1 MVVKAKEIE
10 MFKQLLRS
18 MIAARQASASMQ
30 ALDYL
35 SDDQLAAIGHSRNS
49 FVAEVNARL
58 QAELDDIIAE
68 KNSIASAPVNE
79 NLVGAV

>member
-35 SDDQLAAIGHSRNS
+35 SDDQLAAIGHSRSS
-49 FVAEVNARL
+49 FVAEVNASL

-68 KNSIASAPVNE
+68 KNSIAWAPVNE